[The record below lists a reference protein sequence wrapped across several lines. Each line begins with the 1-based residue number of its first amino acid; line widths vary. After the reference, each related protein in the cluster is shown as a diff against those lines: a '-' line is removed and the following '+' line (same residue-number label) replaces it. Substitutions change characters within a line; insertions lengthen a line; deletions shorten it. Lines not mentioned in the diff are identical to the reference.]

1 MQQPQTQP
9 PYLNSIYLCL
19 PHLKIVNGLYAARQQ
34 VKDHRRLIEVIAETL
49 IKFLD
54 EWEIR
59 VQIIL
64 SLTLQILLI
73 TLGNRRKYISK
84 IWIRIT
90 LWFAYLLADWVAI
103 VSLGVISKNTLDECQ
118 TGEPNSNQLMWF
130 WAQFFLLHLGGPDTI
145 TAYSLED
152 NELWLRHLVGLVV
165 QSGLALYILVVSLP
179 GPDLWLNFSSVLVF
193 ISGLIKYGERTLAL
207 SAANSENFRDSMLT
221 EADAG
226 PDYAKFMEEFTLK
239 KAEGYYV
246 EVDEVEE
253 VPVPDELYDLPID
266 DKRLIHQAYELFLTF
281 KCLFAEAILSFQH
294 RDRSRQYFQELKP
307 ERAFVVVEIE
317 LGLVFDEL
325 YTKASV
331 VYNVRGSVFR
341 TITFSFT
348 LFAFLAFTFLC
359 EKSKFKKLD
368 LIITY
373 LLLVVAICLEI
384 YGCWVLINSDWAR
397 NWLNVR
403 EKEKTLSSRIVRFF
417 QRPNGKKR
425 WSHKMAQHSLLS
437 HCVVD
442 ERDEV
447 YGKIRKFLFRVPKL
461 VRIHNY
467 LEKHW
472 YKTFVDITP
481 KLKELIFEELDSYHT
496 RINSRTSLWDRRGSL
511 ALEKYGAVSL
521 SWNEEAEF
529 DQRVL
534 LWHIATDICYYL
546 GKRYETQENEEIPE
560 LSKNISDY
568 MLYLLIAC
576 PAMLPIGIGTIRFRD
591 TCAEAKG
598 FFEERNVGSCKFK
611 ACKKLLKVNT
621 EIQPAKVKGDRSK
634 SVLFDACRLAKS
646 LRKVDKG
653 VRWEMISRFW
663 VEVLAFAA
671 SHCGGNHH
679 ACQLRKGGELLSHV
693 WLLMAHLGI
702 TEQFQINQGHKRAK
716 LIVK

>member
-1 MQQPQTQP
+1 MAKMLVLT
-9 PYLNSIYLCL
+9 LCFFF
-19 PHLKIVNGLYAARQQ
+19 LKVASVLIFAD
-34 VKDHRRLIEVIAETL
+34 KRRLIEVIPKTL
-49 IKFLD
+49 IEFLN

-59 VQIIL
+59 VQIIV

-73 TLGNRRKYISK
+73 TLGNRRKYIFK

-103 VSLGVISKNTLDECQ
+103 VSLGLISKNTLDECPK
-118 TGEPNSNQLMWF
+118 GETNSNHLMWF

-152 NELWLRHLVGLVV
+152 NELWLRHLVRLVV
-165 QSGLALYILVVSLP
+165 QTVLAFYILAVALP
-179 GPDLWLNFSSVLVF
+179 GPDYWLNISSMLVF
-193 ISGLIKYGERTLAL
+193 IPGLIKYGERLLAL

-221 EADAG
+221 EPDAG

-246 EVDEVEE
+246 KADEVEE
-253 VPVPDELYDLPID
+253 VPVPDQLYDLPID

-294 RDRSRQYFQELKP
+294 LDSSRRYFRELNP
-307 ERAFVVVEIE
+307 ERAFAVVEVE

-325 YTKASV
+325 YTKAPV
-331 VYNVRGSVFR
+331 VYNMRGFVFR
-341 TITFSFT
+341 MVTFSFT
-348 LFAFLAFTFLC
+348 LFAFLIFTFLC

-373 LLLVVAICLEI
+373 LLLGVAICLEI
-384 YGCWVLINSDWAR
+384 YASWVWINSDWAR
-397 NWLNVR
+397 NWMNGR
-403 EKEKTLSSRIVRFF
+403 EKEKTLSSRIVGFF
-417 QRPNGKKR
+417 QRPDEKKR
-425 WSHKMAQHSLLS
+425 WSHKMAQQNLLE
-437 HCVVD
+437 HCIVD
-442 ERDEV
+442 EKDTVCVRIQ
-447 YGKIRKFLFRVPKL
+447 KCLRRVTKL
-461 VRIHNY
+461 IRIHNY

-472 YKTFVDITP
+472 YKTFVDVTP

-496 RINSRTSLWDRRGSL
+496 RINSHKALWDRRGSL
-511 ALEKYGAVSL
+511 ALDKYKSVRL
-521 SWNEEAEF
+521 DWNQEAEF
-529 DQRVL
+529 DRRVL
-534 LWHIATDICYYL
+534 LWHIATDVCYSL
-546 GKRYETQENEEIPE
+546 ENWGESQENVEIPE

-576 PAMLPIGIGTIRFRD
+576 PYMLPIGIGTIRFRD

-598 FFEERNVGSCKFK
+598 FFKERNVGSCKVK
-611 ACKKLLKVNT
+611 ACEKLLEVNT
-621 EIQPAKVKGDRSK
+621 EIEPAKVKGDRSK

-646 LRKVDKG
+646 LRKVEKG

-663 VEVLAFAA
+663 IEVLAFAA
-671 SHCGGNHH
+671 AHCGGNHH
-679 ACQLRKGGELLSHV
+679 ARQLRKGGELLSHV

-716 LIVK
+716 LVVK